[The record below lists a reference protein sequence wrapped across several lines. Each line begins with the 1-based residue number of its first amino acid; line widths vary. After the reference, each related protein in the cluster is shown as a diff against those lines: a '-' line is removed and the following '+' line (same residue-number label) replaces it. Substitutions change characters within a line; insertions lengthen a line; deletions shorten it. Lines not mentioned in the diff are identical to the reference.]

1 MGVGTILLIVFVV
14 MPAVQW
20 SLWGGRSKRR
30 SRKWGVLGSDFHQP
44 GLGEEITALRNDLE
58 GRFGEV
64 EQLQSRVAE
73 LENRLDFTER
83 LLAQKE
89 PGTLAKPPVS

>member
-20 SLWGGRSKRR
+20 SLWSGSSKRR
-30 SRKWGVLGSDFHQP
+30 SRKWSTSRSDLLHP
-44 GLGEEITALRNDLE
+44 GLGEEITALRDDLE
-58 GRFGEV
+58 GRLGEV
-64 EQLQSRVAE
+64 EQLQGRVAE

-89 PGTLAKPPVS
+89 PGTLAKPPVT